1 MRAVLSIALF
11 FMCVSAVA
19 APGNRGPR
27 AGQVEYSAAAVHSFS
42 DSFQG
47 LSGSSLDLASRTGL
61 QFGID
66 YFVSSKLSV
75 GFDVTWV
82 RPRFDATLVPDDGS
96 PSVDISHRSTM
107 FTGQFNGT
115 YNFLESFITPYVEGG
130 LGWTYFDSNI
140 SDGAPII
147 GCWWDPWWGYICND
161 FYSSYNTTN
170 FSYGV
175 GAGLRW
181 NVASDLAVKAG
192 YRWLEVEVDGLREKP
207 MLESLQ
213 VEISYR
219 F

>member
-140 SDGAPII
+140 SDSAPIT
-147 GCWWDPWWGYICND
+147 GCWWDPWWGYICVAD
-161 FYSSYNTTN
+161 WKTYEISQFTYNL
-170 FSYGV
+170 
-175 GAGLRW
+175 GAGVRW
-181 NVASDLAVKAG
+181 DINNMLFTKASYVREFISAENGSINLDTAV
-192 YRWLEVEVDGLREKP
+192 VELGL
-207 MLESLQ
+207 M
-213 VEISYR
+213 